1 MFVKISKIISIIS
14 ILIAIGTGSV
24 NAQDSITAKE
34 FENRCYNEGAVDVVN
49 ELSVGGWDNPVWVN
63 ILENIASGDKEWLRA
78 SACIGENSGYSNGNI
93 GFDVSIAWA
102 EALPKNP
109 RAVLTL
115 SLMGISLGRICSIP
129 IIEPTRE
136 WAAQYVK
143 DTLAAL
149 EAIPDDAQV
158 PDDAQIWSLPLK
170 IERDVCILRLKDA
183 YERKSDY
190 SD

>member
-1 MFVKISKIISIIS
+1 MFTKISKIISIIS

-24 NAQDSITAKE
+24 NAQDFITAKE

-49 ELSVGGWDNPVWVN
+49 ELSVGDVDNPVWVN
-63 ILENIASGDKEWLRA
+63 ILRKIASGDEEWLKA
-78 SACIGENSGYSNGNI
+78 SACIGKNYDYSNVNVGVDI
-93 GFDVSIAWA
+93 GIAWA

-115 SLMGISLGRICSIP
+115 SLMGISLGRICSFP

-149 EAIPDDAQV
+149 EAIPDDAQM
-158 PDDAQIWSLPLK
+158 WNSPLK

-183 YERKSDY
+183 YERKYDY